1 MPRRKP
7 SVVTTISLTQHAILH
22 ELKVPRIY
30 KIWFGNIQSIVSS
43 SCDIPSDVCYSLTIK
58 SSHHLIHLTVLHC
71 PA

>member
-1 MPRRKP
+1 MLRRKP

-30 KIWFGNIQSIVSS
+30 KIQFGNIQSIVTS
-43 SCDIPSDVCYSLTIK
+43 SCDKPSDVCYSLTIK
-58 SSHHLIHLTVLHC
+58 SSHHLTVLHC